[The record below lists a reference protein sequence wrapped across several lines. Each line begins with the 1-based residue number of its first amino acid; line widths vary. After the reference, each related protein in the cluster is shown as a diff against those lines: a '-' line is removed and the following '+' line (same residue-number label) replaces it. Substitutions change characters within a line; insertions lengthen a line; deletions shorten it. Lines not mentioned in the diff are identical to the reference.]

1 MSSRADMLI
10 LEGWRAEGQ
19 TLELTYKID
28 SHTFVER
35 FTFPADFDLSQAAP
49 RLSQLYD
56 LLLTLAGVSYYKAFL
71 PPVVKGIPEVFAK
84 IARGVYYDGLAEFFF
99 TNRLDPQL
107 PEFAFRPVVDRRV
120 EHDSYVP
127 RTPGA
132 FVAVGGGKDSVVSLE
147 VLRSSGW
154 PVVAFTIN
162 PTRYTRR
169 TIEVA
174 QVDAIFVERKIDK
187 QLLEL
192 NQKGALNGHIP
203 VTAIN
208 SVAALIAA
216 ASYGYRDVVF
226 SNEGSAS
233 VPTGT
238 WRGIDVNHQYSKG
251 IDFERLLQRALA
263 ATMGPELRYYSLI
276 RRFSEVRVCQLFA
289 NYPQY
294 FNEICSCNR
303 AYTIEKRGLATP
315 PSWCCECE
323 KCAFVFLALA
333 PAMDRQT
340 LIGMFGRNMLADE
353 TLTPTFARLLGIG
366 PDFALECVGTSDEA
380 RWCMKQLSGMA
391 AWSGD
396 AVVKELGRTD
406 LLTHAVDPI
415 RVAYPDAVP
424 SDAAALLDH
433 LS

>member
-1 MSSRADMLI
+1 MT
-10 LEGWRAEGQ
+10 LEGWRVEGEA
-19 TLELTYKID
+19 LELVYRIG

-35 FTFPADFDLSQAAP
+35 FTFPADADLSRP
-49 RLSQLYD
+49 TPHLSQLFD
-56 LLLTLAGVSYYKAFL
+56 LLLTVAGVSYYKAFL
-71 PPVVKGIPEVFAK
+71 PTAIEGIPEAFVDV
-84 IARGVYYDGLAEFFF
+84 ARGVYFDGLAEFFF
-99 TNRLDPQL
+99 TNRLDPRM
-107 PEFAFRPVVDRRV
+107 PEFRFKPVADRPTPQ
-120 EHDSYVP
+120 EQYVP
-127 RTPGA
+127 RTSGA
-132 FVAVGGGKDSVVSLE
+132 LVAVGGGKDSVVSLE
-147 VLRSSGW
+147 TLRSAGW
-154 PVVAFTIN
+154 PVVAITIN

-174 QVDAIFVERKIDK
+174 QVDAVYIERKIDR

-192 NQKGALNGHIP
+192 NKKGALNGHIP

-208 SVAALIAA
+208 SVVALIAA

-251 IDFERLLQRALA
+251 VDFERLLQGALA
-263 ATMGPELRYYSLI
+263 STVGPELRYYSLI

-303 AYTIEKRGLATP
+303 AYTIEKRNLAAP

-333 PAMDRQT
+333 PAVDRQT
-340 LIGMFGRNMLADE
+340 LIGMFGKNMLADE
-353 TLTPTFARLLGIG
+353 TLTPMFTRLLGIG

-380 RWCMKQLSGMA
+380 RWCMTQLA
-391 AWSGD
+391 AASDWSGD
-396 AVVKELGRTD
+396 LVVIALGRTE
-406 LLTHAVDPI
+406 LLNDAVDPV
-415 RVAYPDAVP
+415 RVVYPDAVP
-424 SDAAALLDH
+424 MDAATLLDH